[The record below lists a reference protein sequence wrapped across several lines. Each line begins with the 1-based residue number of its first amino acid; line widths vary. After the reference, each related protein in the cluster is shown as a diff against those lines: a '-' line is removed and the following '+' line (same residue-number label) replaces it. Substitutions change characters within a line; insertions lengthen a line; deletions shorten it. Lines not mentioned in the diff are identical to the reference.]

1 MICIDDVIKE
11 ISKRTGIDKEIVGV
25 ICKHVFSETVNIM
38 KDEEETRDIMF
49 NGLFRFKLKKR
60 YKEDKTY
67 KYSSK

>member
-11 ISKRTGIDKEIVGV
+11 ISKRTGIDKETVGV

-60 YKEDKTY
+60 YKEDKTH